1 MPATLTRITLNL
13 RSRTVRAD
21 LGDALFLH
29 KTLMRL
35 APSNLG
41 DQPRRA
47 AGLLFRLEDA
57 ADPVLLVQTAHHP
70 DLDALPARYGSAEQ
84 RDLTPMHHA
93 LARGLPVHYRITAAP
108 VVRPA
113 RTTAHPVTGSRRG
126 LPRPL
131 FGADALA
138 WWHRQAAQAGL
149 DLHTATGTPRT
160 FHRNLHANPDQ
171 PGLRLALTRF
181 DGTATVTDPT
191 ALRTA
196 LTSGI
201 GRGKPYG
208 AGLLTLAPTT

>member
-13 RSRTVRAD
+13 RSRTVRTD
-21 LGDALFLH
+21 LADALFLH

-35 APSNLG
+35 VPDHLG

-47 AGLLFRLEDA
+47 AGLLFRLEEA
-57 ADPVLLVQTAHHP
+57 TDPVLLVQTADHP
-70 DLDALPARYGSAEQ
+70 DLDALPARYGSVEQ

-93 LARGLPVHYRITAAP
+93 LAPGLTVHYRITAAP

-113 RTTAHPVTGSRRG
+113 RTTPHPVTGDRRG
-126 LPRPL
+126 RPKPL

-138 WWHRQAAQAGL
+138 WWHRQAAQTGL
-149 DLHTATGTPRT
+149 DLHTATATPRT
-160 FHRNLHANPDQ
+160 FHRNLRANPDK
-171 PGLRLALTRF
+171 PDLRLALTRF
-181 DGTATVTDPT
+181 DGTATVTDPA

-196 LTSGI
+196 LTAGI

-208 AGLLTLAPTT
+208 AGLLTLAPT